1 MFRRLGSTLVLTA
14 CLAGAVVTGCAPVT
28 VQQTTLKQTYTDVR
42 ADVLTTGELSQMT
55 QQVLRMQGLQ
65 AVAQE
70 PARAFQDLAARS
82 TRASDDDQQVAL
94 TELALWNALR
104 TESSN
109 PTTAADWYALAAA
122 RSYDFLFVKIPGDP
136 LFDLHFERMRFF

>member
-14 CLAGAVVTGCAPVT
+14 FLASVMVTGCAPVT

-55 QQVLRMQGLQ
+55 QQVLRMQGVLT
-65 AVAQE
+65 AAQE
-70 PARAFQDLAARS
+70 PARAFQDLEARS
-82 TRASDDDQQVAL
+82 AREPDDNQQVAL
-94 TELALWNALR
+94 AELALWNAMR

-109 PTTAADWYALAAA
+109 PTSATDWYMLAAA
-122 RSYDFLFVKIPGDP
+122 RSYD
-136 LFDLHFERMRFF
+136 